1 MTDAKGVHTLR
12 WMMVFAL
19 MVMLRAGDAFA
30 QHRPARSALMPLAFD
45 CQCTDPV
52 GAAYAKALPE
62 AIASSGK
69 FTLAPKAAITDSQG
83 NVTKSYWHLSIM
95 SMDPSPTTPGQ
106 YTALSVVILL
116 GNRNFMLQD
125 MQACSKTQ
133 VNLCAQ
139 STLKTFSRFLR
150 ELGY

>member
-1 MTDAKGVHTLR
+1 MTDGIGVNTLR
-12 WMMVFAL
+12 WIIVFAL
-19 MVMLRAGDAFA
+19 MLMLWTGYAFA
-30 QHRPARSALMPLAFD
+30 QHSQVSSALMPLAFD

-52 GAAYAKALPE
+52 GAAYAKALPQ
-62 AIASSGK
+62 AIANSGK

-95 SMDPSPTTPGQ
+95 SMDPSPTTAGQ
-106 YTALSVVILL
+106 YSVLSVVVLL

-139 STLKTFSRFLR
+139 STLKVLNQFLR
-150 ELGY
+150 ELGH